1 MKLLQINPEKAIIS
15 EFLQNK
21 DYKYINALSMF
32 YIRLTQKPKELYPAI
47 EQYFSDFRKLRIR
60 NLDGTFEL
68 WHIDEFAEKLLGEEN
83 MFGISLPRLQ
93 KRWILEENG

>member
-47 EQYFSDFRKLRIR
+47 E
-60 NLDGTFEL
+60 
-68 WHIDEFAEKLLGEEN
+68 
-83 MFGISLPRLQ
+83 
-93 KRWILEENG
+93 